1 VAAEEGPP
9 ADGGGGPRPG
19 GPPVAPSSTYRL
31 QLSPSFGFE
40 AAAEVAPYLAD
51 LGVSHVYASPVLQAA
66 AGSTHGYDVVDHRR
80 VNAEL
85 GGEAGHARL
94 CDALAAAGLGQVLD
108 VVPNHMAISG
118 AENVWWWDVIENGP
132 ASVYASYFDVDWDP
146 PEAKL
151 RHTVLL
157 PVLGDHYGRVLEAGE
172 LVVARDGGSFVVR
185 YHEHSFPVAPRSVDR
200 LLAAAAEDCGDLELE
215 SVGAALGRLPPA
227 TATDRESVRE
237 RHRDKEVLRAR
248 LEALCDENAAV
259 AAAVDGRVELLNADH
274 DALDALLDRQ
284 NYRLAYWRTA
294 GRELDYRR
302 FFDINTLVGVRVEDP
317 QVFDDTHALVL
328 EWLAKG
334 VVDGLRIDHP
344 DGLLDPEGY
353 LDRLADASGGAWVV
367 VEKILEPGEHLRSS
381 WPVAGTTG
389 YDFLSLVGGLFVD
402 PAGRE
407 PLLDLYAEVT
417 GHPTDFDEVVLEK
430 KHVALRDILAA
441 DLNRLTGLFVDVCE
455 RNRRYRDYTRHE
467 LHEALREV
475 AACFPVY
482 RSYVRPATGEVH
494 EHDVAVVE
502 SAVAA
507 ATARRPEIDGEL
519 FAFLADLLL
528 LRHRADAAP
537 GLPAPAGDVEAEL
550 VNRFQQFTGPVMAK
564 GVEDT
569 AFYDYVPLVS
579 LNEVGGSPGVWGTAV
594 GDFHRSCAQ
603 AASNRPTSMLATSTH
618 DTKRSEDVR
627 ARLHLLSEMP
637 EAWGDAVRRWFLANT
652 RHRTGLD
659 RPDANAEYLLYQ
671 TLVGAWPLS
680 VERAVAYMEKASKE
694 AKVHTSWIDPDPGYD
709 AALKAFVEGVLADD
723 AFVADLEA
731 FVAPLVEPGRV
742 NSLAQLLVKLTAP
755 GLPDTYQG
763 TEVWDLSLVDPDNR
777 RPVDYGVRRRLL
789 ASLDGLDAAAVWGGA
804 DDGLPKLKVVREAL
818 HLRRRHPAAF
828 GATGSYEPLVV
839 SGAKAA
845 HVVAFSR
852 AGAAV
857 TVVPRLVLGL
867 GGDWGDTAVE
877 LPVGPWRNVIDG
889 AEIDGGVVA
898 LAAVLERF
906 PVALLERSE
915 A

>member
-1 VAAEEGPP
+1 VAADDGPP
-9 ADGGGGPRPG
+9 GDGGRGPRPG
-19 GPPVAPSSTYRL
+19 GPAPAPSSTYRV
-31 QLSPSFGFE
+31 QLSPSFGFD
-40 AAAEVAPYLAD
+40 AAAGVASYLAG
-51 LGVSHVYASPVLQAA
+51 LGVSHLYASPVLQAA

-80 VNAEL
+80 VNAAL
-85 GGEAGHARL
+85 GGEVGYARL

-118 AENVWWWDVIENGP
+118 AENAWWWDVLENGP

-172 LVVARDGGSFVVR
+172 LLVAREGGSFVVR
-185 YHEHSFPVAPRSVDR
+185 YYDHSFPVAPPSLDR

-248 LEALCDENAAV
+248 LAALCEDNAEV
-259 AAAVDGRVELLNADH
+259 AAAVDARVELLNADH
-274 DALDALLDRQ
+274 DGLDALLDRQ

-317 QVFDDTHALVL
+317 QVFDDTHALVV

-353 LDRLADASGGAWVV
+353 LERLAEASGGAWVV
-367 VEKILEPGEHLRSS
+367 VEKILEAGERLRPS

-402 PAGRE
+402 PAGRQ

-417 GHPTDFDEVVLEK
+417 GRPTDYEEVVLDK

-441 DLNRLTGLFVDVCE
+441 DLNRLTALFVEVCE
-455 RNRRYRDYTRHE
+455 RNRRYRDYTRHD

-482 RSYVRPATGEVH
+482 RSYVRPATGGVH
-494 EHDVAVVE
+494 EDDVAVVE
-502 SAVAA
+502 AAVAA
-507 ATARRPEIDGEL
+507 ATDRRPEIDAEL

-528 LRHRADAAP
+528 LRHRPETAP
-537 GLPAPAGDVEAEL
+537 GLPALAGDVEAEL
-550 VNRFQQFTGPVMAK
+550 VTRFQQFTGPVMAK

-579 LNEVGGSPGVWGTAV
+579 LNEVGGSPGAWGTAV
-594 GDFHRSCAQ
+594 GDFHQACAE
-603 AASNRPTSMLATSTH
+603 AASNWPTSMLATSTH

-637 EAWGDAVRRWFLANT
+637 EAWGEAVRRWFLANT
-652 RHRTGLD
+652 RHRTGLE
-659 RPDANAEYLLYQ
+659 RPDSNAEYLLYQ
-671 TLVGAWPLS
+671 TLVGAWPLT
-680 VERAVAYMEKASKE
+680 VDRAVAYMEKASKE

-709 AALKAFVEGVLADD
+709 AALKAFVEGALDDD

-731 FVAPLVEPGRV
+731 FVAPLVGPGRV
-742 NSLAQLLVKLTAP
+742 NSLAQVLVKLTAP
-755 GLPDTYQG
+755 GVPDTYQG

-777 RPVDYGVRRRLL
+777 RPVDYEVRRRLL
-789 ASLDGLDAAAVWGGA
+789 ESLDGLDAAEVWARA
-804 DDGLPKLKVVREAL
+804 DDGIPKLKVVREAL
-818 HLRRRHPAAF
+818 HLRRRQAAAF
-828 GATGSYEPLVV
+828 GGAGSYEPLAAA
-839 SGAKAA
+839 GAKAA
-845 HVVAFSR
+845 HVVAFVR
-852 AGAAV
+852 GGAAV

-867 GGDWGDTAVE
+867 GGDWGDTTVE
-877 LPVGPWRNVIDG
+877 LAAERWRSVLDG
-889 AEIDGGVVA
+889 AEIDGGAVA
-898 LAAVLERF
+898 VAALLERF
-906 PVALLERSE
+906 PVALLERS
-915 A
+915 AP